1 MRKTAYVF
9 VKITERLLDGISTIL
24 SNLRVCSFANFSTS
38 FIFRNPQSL
47 FLSLKLL
54 SNAILPAAVGTLFC
68 IKGP

>member
-9 VKITERLLDGISTIL
+9 VKITDRLFDGIFTIL
-24 SNLRVCSFANFSTS
+24 SNFRACLFANFSTS
-38 FIFRNPQSL
+38 VIFRKPQSS

-54 SNAILPAAVGTLFC
+54 SNAILLAAVGTLFC